1 MQLPKRRRNWE
12 GLRYTF
18 RLRFW
23 VGTKVP
29 GTGQVVDSRCA
40 SCFRWVESGQV
51 SGTPLHS
58 FITHALHPRYTHYS
72 CVAFICMHSSLIR
85 RTLHPASH
93 SYTIYALRSSTFHA
107 SHSFP
112 IPARTRSLFMHHIH
126 KSFMRCTFM
135 YQPCSLEPPWSFI
148 LLDMYQV
155 PDFVARVLRYG
166 QM

>member
-1 MQLPKRRRNWE
+1 MQLPKRRRNWP
-12 GLRYTF
+12 GLRYSF

-112 IPARTRSLFMHHIH
+112 IPARTRWLFTNRSCVARSCISHVA
-126 KSFMRCTFM
+126 
-135 YQPCSLEPPWSFI
+135 WS
-148 LLDMYQV
+148 LLDLLFSLTCIKSQT
-155 PDFVARVLRYG
+155 L
-166 QM
+166 